1 MTVSACRYHA
11 DNESASLT
19 SLKNATKI
27 IAEVSLSFFP
37 LCSLGVRDDIA
48 LCVGDC
54 DHGALNAARENG
66 KQGWDLVRVGA

>member
-1 MTVSACRYHA
+1 MYALTCRYHA

-37 LCSLGVRDDIA
+37 LCSLDVCDDIA

-54 DHGALNAARENG
+54 DHGALNAARENAN
-66 KQGWDLVRVGA
+66 KVGT